1 MNRHRTRESPAP
13 SGALERRR
21 DERVSGRGL
30 RARVRPGYR
39 LLIIDLSCSG
49 ALVEALRPLR
59 PGSFVDVHLES
70 EARDAMVAAR
80 VVRCAVAA
88 IDSEIGVTYRAAL
101 CFSESCDWIR
111 EALSPA
117 GHGIPP
123 EEPANRGGSTG
134 SGDGIPARRDE
145 AMRAQTRVS
154 K

>member
-1 MNRHRTRESPAP
+1 M
-13 SGALERRR
+13 ERRR

-49 ALVEALRPLR
+49 ALVEAGRPLR
-59 PGSFVDVHLES
+59 PGSYVDLHLES
-70 EARDAMVAAR
+70 EARAAMVAAR

-101 CFSESCDWIR
+101 CFNESCDWVR
-111 EALSPA
+111 EALPPG

-123 EEPANRGGSTG
+123 EPADEGAGSTAG
-134 SGDGIPARRDE
+134 GDRIPGGRDE
-145 AMRAQTRVS
+145 AIRT
-154 K
+154 